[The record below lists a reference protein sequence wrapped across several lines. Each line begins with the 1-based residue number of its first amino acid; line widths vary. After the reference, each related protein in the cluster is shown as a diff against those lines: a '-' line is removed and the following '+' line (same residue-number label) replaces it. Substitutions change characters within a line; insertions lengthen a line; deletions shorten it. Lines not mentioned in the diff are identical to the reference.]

1 MNMEIEKTT
10 HELETELLLD
20 FAQVELDS
28 STLPLKQELD
38 NLPLE
43 RLDNLINAFK
53 KIGTRPDEVLFL
65 QCLIAL
71 KMAKKN
77 LEVNHLF
84 NRKVSPLTSA
94 TVKQQPQ

>member
-10 HELETELLLD
+10 HDLEIELLLD
-20 FAQVELDS
+20 FAQIELDG
-28 STLPLKQELD
+28 STLTLKQELD

-53 KIGTRPDEVLFL
+53 KVGTRPDEVLFL

-77 LEVNHLF
+77 LEVNHIF
-84 NRKVSPLTSA
+84 NRKISPLA
-94 TVKQQPQ
+94 GPTVEQQPQ